1 MKKGVII
8 TSVFALMTIIPS
20 ACAMFSGGQHTE
32 VSDHHIV
39 SKPEVIPLQNVSK
52 HGFAASLDADAPIDL
67 PDGYKLSE
75 AIYNEPPKKFGNGVA
90 PNVEKQKEIVL
101 KYVNENNNDDWFE
114 HTVKKGRISIGDE
127 GVKPIEIQGV
137 EGQILEMPDQKII
150 VLSWHKDGVSHY
162 ILSKGDLGKDDLIK
176 VAESVRN

>member
-8 TSVFALMTIIPS
+8 TGALALMTIIPS
-20 ACAMFSGGQHTE
+20 AYAMSSGGQHTE
-32 VSDHHIV
+32 ISDHHIV
-39 SKPEVIPLQNVSK
+39 SKPVVIPLEKLSK
-52 HGFAASLDADAPIDL
+52 HGFAASLDADAPIEL

-90 PNVEKQKEIVL
+90 PNVEEQKEIVL
-101 KYVNENNNDDWFE
+101 KYVNENNNEDWFE
-114 HTVKKGRISIGDE
+114 HTVKKGRISLGDE

-137 EGQILEMPDQKII
+137 EGEILEMPDQKII

-176 VAESVRN
+176 VAESVRD